1 MQDNEEGEG
10 ISASSLPNAFSFLK
24 IEPASVILT
33 ALKRA
38 EDESN
43 AVVLRFYEAKGEA
56 TKAKITLFKAPREV
70 KEVNL
75 LEEEEE
81 KCEEAAKRRNLS
93 VNGNKIEL
101 EVKPFEIV
109 TLKMWF

>member
-1 MQDNEEGEG
+1 
-10 ISASSLPNAFSFLK
+10 
-24 IEPASVILT
+24 
-33 ALKRA
+33 
-38 EDESN
+38 
-43 AVVLRFYEAKGEA
+43 
-56 TKAKITLFKAPREV
+56 
-70 KEVNL
+70 L

-93 VNGNKIEL
+93 VNGNEIEL